1 MKTGALPKQLDL
13 RGLAARG
20 VHIEGTVSPED
31 LPRLADSGIAI
42 VESGSAAFD
51 FRRDEE
57 ARYVVAVSVEAR
69 VVMQCQRCLS
79 DMEVPVK
86 SASLMACVW
95 SDEEAAALP
104 ATYEPLIVDDAAD
117 LSDIAEEE
125 ILLAIP
131 VSPIHEAE
139 CKSAEQQ
146 AALEP
151 TLRSRLRLRIQVS
164 ATAHLRCWSG
174 LNPDI
179 PGARIEYVLP
189 IYKTTWIGIRVEWF

>member
-20 VHIEGTVSPED
+20 AHIKGTVSPED
-31 LPRLADSGIAI
+31 LPRLADSGIGM

-79 DMEVPVK
+79 DMEIPVK

-104 ATYEPLIVDDAAD
+104 GTDEPLIVDYAAD

-131 VSPIHEAE
+131 LSPIHETE
-139 CKSAEQQ
+139 CKSIEQQ
-146 AALEP
+146 AALKADAEGLEQVEDSGERDSP
-151 TLRSRLRLRIQVS
+151 FAVLKRLKS
-164 ATAHLRCWSG
+164 
-174 LNPDI
+174 
-179 PGARIEYVLP
+179 
-189 IYKTTWIGIRVEWF
+189 

>member
-1 MKTGALPKQLDL
+1 MKAGALPKQLDL

-42 VESGSAAFD
+42 AGSGSAAFD

-57 ARYVVAVSVEAR
+57 ARYVVAVCVEAKL
-69 VVMQCQRCLS
+69 VMQCQRCLC

-95 SDEEAAALP
+95 TDEEAAALP
-104 ATYEPLIVDDAAD
+104 ATYEPLLVDDSAD
-117 LSDIAEEE
+117 LSDIVEEE

-131 VSPIHEAE
+131 VSPIHEKE
-139 CKSAEQQ
+139 CKSAGQR
-146 AALEP
+146 AALETDTGEP
-151 TLRSRLRLRIQVS
+151 AAVDQTGERDSPFAVLERLKS
-164 ATAHLRCWSG
+164 
-174 LNPDI
+174 
-179 PGARIEYVLP
+179 
-189 IYKTTWIGIRVEWF
+189 

>member
-42 VESGSAAFD
+42 ADSGSAAFD

-57 ARYVVAVSVEAR
+57 ARYLVAVCVEAKL
-69 VVMQCQRCLS
+69 VMQCQRCLG
-79 DMEVPVK
+79 DMEVLVK

-95 SDEEAAALP
+95 TDEEAAALP
-104 ATYEPLIVDDAAD
+104 ATYEPLLVDDTAD
-117 LSDIAEEE
+117 LSDIVEEE

-131 VSPIHEAE
+131 VSPIHEKE
-139 CKSAEQQ
+139 CKSAGQR
-146 AALEP
+146 AALETDTGEP
-151 TLRSRLRLRIQVS
+151 AAVDETGERDSPFAVLERLKS
-164 ATAHLRCWSG
+164 
-174 LNPDI
+174 
-179 PGARIEYVLP
+179 
-189 IYKTTWIGIRVEWF
+189 

>member
-20 VHIEGTVSPED
+20 VQIRGTVSPED
-31 LPRLADSGIAI
+31 LRRLAEAGIA
-42 VESGSAAFD
+42 VVDSGSAEFD

-57 ARYVVAVSVEAR
+57 ARYVLAVSVEAK

-95 SDEEAAALP
+95 TDEEAAALP
-104 ATYEPLIVDDAAD
+104 ATYEPLVVSDAAD
-117 LSDIAEEE
+117 LSDIVEEE

-131 VSPIHEAE
+131 VSPIHETD
-139 CKSAEQQ
+139 CKSAAQQ
-146 AALEP
+146 AALEVDDLKAVEETGEHDSP
-151 TLRSRLRLRIQVS
+151 FAVLERLKS
-164 ATAHLRCWSG
+164 
-174 LNPDI
+174 
-179 PGARIEYVLP
+179 
-189 IYKTTWIGIRVEWF
+189 

>member
-13 RGLAARG
+13 RGLAARE
-20 VHIEGTVSPED
+20 VTIEGTVSPED

-42 VESGSAAFD
+42 VETGSAAFD

-57 ARYVVAVSVEAR
+57 ARYVVAVSVEAK
-69 VVMQCQRCLS
+69 VIMQCQRCLS

-86 SASLMACVW
+86 SSSLMACVW
-95 SDEEAAALP
+95 TDEEAAALP
-104 ATYEPLIVDDAAD
+104 ATYEPLMVDDAAD

-131 VSPIHEAE
+131 VSPIHETE

-146 AALEP
+146 AALDTDAEEP
-151 TLRSRLRLRIQVS
+151 AAVEVTAERDSPFAVLERLKS
-164 ATAHLRCWSG
+164 
-174 LNPDI
+174 
-179 PGARIEYVLP
+179 
-189 IYKTTWIGIRVEWF
+189 

>member
-13 RGLAARG
+13 RGLAVRG
-20 VHIEGTVSPED
+20 VHIEGAVSPED
-31 LPRLADSGIAI
+31 LPRLADSGIGI

-79 DMEVPVK
+79 DMDVLVK

-95 SDEEAAALP
+95 TDKEAAALP
-104 ATYEPLIVDDAAD
+104 ATYEPLLVDDTAD
-117 LSDIAEEE
+117 LSDIVEEE

-131 VSPIHEAE
+131 VSPMHERE
-139 CKSAEQQ
+139 CKPAGQRG
-146 AALEP
+146 ALETDTEQP
-151 TLRSRLRLRIQVS
+151 AEVDETGERDSPFAVLERLKS
-164 ATAHLRCWSG
+164 
-174 LNPDI
+174 
-179 PGARIEYVLP
+179 
-189 IYKTTWIGIRVEWF
+189 

>member
-57 ARYVVAVSVEAR
+57 ARYVVAVSVEAK
-69 VVMQCQRCLS
+69 VIMQCQRCLS

-95 SDEEAAALP
+95 TDEEAAALP
-104 ATYEPLIVDDAAD
+104 ATYEPLMVDDAAD

-139 CKSAEQQ
+139 CKSAEQR
-146 AALEP
+146 AALDTDVEEP
-151 TLRSRLRLRIQVS
+151 AAAEVTAERDSPFAVLERLKS
-164 ATAHLRCWSG
+164 
-174 LNPDI
+174 
-179 PGARIEYVLP
+179 
-189 IYKTTWIGIRVEWF
+189 

>member
-20 VHIEGTVSPED
+20 AHIEGTVSPED
-31 LPRLADSGIAI
+31 LPRLTDSGIAI
-42 VESGSAAFD
+42 VDSGLAAFD
-51 FRRDEE
+51 FQRDEE

-69 VVMQCQRCLS
+69 VVMQCQRCLN

-104 ATYEPLIVDDAAD
+104 STYEPLIVDDAAD
-117 LSDIAEEE
+117 LSDIVEEE

-131 VSPIHEAE
+131 VSPSHETE
-139 CKSAEQQ
+139 CKSAEQK
-146 AALEP
+146 AALDTGAESLEQVEESSERDNP
-151 TLRSRLRLRIQVS
+151 FAVLERLKS
-164 ATAHLRCWSG
+164 
-174 LNPDI
+174 
-179 PGARIEYVLP
+179 
-189 IYKTTWIGIRVEWF
+189 

>member
-20 VHIEGTVSPED
+20 VQIRGTVSPDD
-31 LPRLADSGIAI
+31 LPRLAESGIGI
-42 VESGSAAFD
+42 VDLGSAAFD

-104 ATYEPLIVDDAAD
+104 ATYEPLLVDHAAD

-125 ILLAIP
+125 ILLAIL

-146 AALEP
+146 AALQTNAGEP
-151 TLRSRLRLRIQVS
+151 AAVEDSGERDSPFSVLQRLKS
-164 ATAHLRCWSG
+164 
-174 LNPDI
+174 
-179 PGARIEYVLP
+179 
-189 IYKTTWIGIRVEWF
+189 

>member
-20 VHIEGTVSPED
+20 VRIEGTVSPED
-31 LPRLADSGIAI
+31 LPRLADSGIGI
-42 VESGSAAFD
+42 VGSGSAAFD

-57 ARYVVAVSVEAR
+57 ARYLVAVSVEAR

-86 SASLMACVW
+86 SASLMACVR

-104 ATYEPLIVDDAAD
+104 ATYEPLMVDDAAD

-131 VSPIHEAE
+131 VSPIHEVE
-139 CKSAEQQ
+139 CKSEAQQ
-146 AALEP
+146 AALAVEVEGLEKVEDAGERESP
-151 TLRSRLRLRIQVS
+151 FAVLERLKS
-164 ATAHLRCWSG
+164 
-174 LNPDI
+174 
-179 PGARIEYVLP
+179 
-189 IYKTTWIGIRVEWF
+189 

>member
-20 VHIEGTVSPED
+20 VRIEGTVSPED
-31 LPRLADSGIAI
+31 LPRLADSGIGI
-42 VESGSAAFD
+42 VESGSVAFD

-79 DMEVPVK
+79 DMEVSVK

-95 SDEEAAALP
+95 TDEEAAALP
-104 ATYEPLIVDDAAD
+104 ATYEPLMVDDAAD

-146 AALEP
+146 AALDTGAEEP
-151 TLRSRLRLRIQVS
+151 AAAEVTAERDSSFAVLERLKS
-164 ATAHLRCWSG
+164 
-174 LNPDI
+174 
-179 PGARIEYVLP
+179 
-189 IYKTTWIGIRVEWF
+189 

>member
-1 MKTGALPKQLDL
+1 MKTGALPKQLVL

-42 VESGSAAFD
+42 VGSGPAAFD

-57 ARYVVAVSVEAR
+57 ARYVVAVSVEAK
-69 VVMQCQRCLS
+69 VIMQCQRCLS

-131 VSPIHEAE
+131 VSPIHETE
-139 CKSAEQQ
+139 GKSELQQ
-146 AALEP
+146 AALAVEVEGLEKVEDAGERESP
-151 TLRSRLRLRIQVS
+151 FAVLERLKS
-164 ATAHLRCWSG
+164 
-174 LNPDI
+174 
-179 PGARIEYVLP
+179 
-189 IYKTTWIGIRVEWF
+189 

>member
-20 VHIEGTVSPED
+20 VHIEGTLSPED
-31 LPRLADSGIAI
+31 LPRLADSGIGI

-57 ARYVVAVSVEAR
+57 GRCVVAVSVEAR

-79 DMEVPVK
+79 DMEIPLK
-86 SASLMACVW
+86 SASLMTCVW

-104 ATYEPLIVDDAAD
+104 ATYEPLMVGDAAD

-139 CKSAEQQ
+139 CKSFEQQ
-146 AALEP
+146 TALEADAEGLEQVEDSGERDSP
-151 TLRSRLRLRIQVS
+151 FAVLQRLKS
-164 ATAHLRCWSG
+164 
-174 LNPDI
+174 
-179 PGARIEYVLP
+179 
-189 IYKTTWIGIRVEWF
+189 